1 MSLVVIC
8 CHSFYHS
15 LSFVVIRCTTRCQSL
30 SLVVICCTTRCH
42 SVHYSLSSLSLVIIC
57 CHSMYHSLS
66 LDVPLVVTRC
76 TTRLSFYKR
85 SNNQCPDYFNEVFCP
100 VKDNEV
106 ATRCCN
112 KKLKLPFCKL
122 KLGMQSL
129 SYVGPSIWNKLSNN
143 LKTATSVNCFKHDI
157 KKYFP
162 KKLGKTEADIYIYA

>member
-1 MSLVVIC
+1 MVTR
-8 CHSFYHS
+8 CHSLLFAVIRCHSLYHS
-15 LSFVVIRCTTRCQSL
+15 LSIVITRCHLLYHSL
-30 SLVVICCTTRCH
+30 SLGALLVVFIITR
-42 SVHYSLSSLSLVIIC
+42 
-57 CHSMYHSLS
+57 YHLLS
-66 LDVPLVVTRC
+66 LDVPLVVTRS

-100 VKDNEV
+100 GNDNEV

-157 KKYFP
+157 KKYFL